1 MRTDLHS
8 EIVVQPAIDPAA
20 IYNSN
25 GTKTGAI
32 IDTQG
37 YEALEFALQAGVL
50 TDGTWTSA
58 VYAGNASDMSDE
70 ADISATGLI
79 GVTAGPSFAI
89 TDDSTVKR
97 VGVNLAKVGKRY
109 YRIKAT
115 QAAAT
120 TGGYFCGSAILG
132 LPRFMP
138 TSTP

>member
-1 MRTDLHS
+1 MHTDLHS
-8 EIVVQPAIDPAA
+8 EIVVQAAIDPGA
-20 IYNSN
+20 IYNAN
-25 GTKTGAI
+25 GTKTGAT

-58 VYAGNASDMSDE
+58 VFAGNAANMSDE
-70 ADISATGLI
+70 TDISSTGLI

-89 TDDSTVKR
+89 TDDSVVKR
-97 VGVNLAKVGKRY
+97 VGVNVAQVGKRY

-132 LPRFMP
+132 KPRFAP